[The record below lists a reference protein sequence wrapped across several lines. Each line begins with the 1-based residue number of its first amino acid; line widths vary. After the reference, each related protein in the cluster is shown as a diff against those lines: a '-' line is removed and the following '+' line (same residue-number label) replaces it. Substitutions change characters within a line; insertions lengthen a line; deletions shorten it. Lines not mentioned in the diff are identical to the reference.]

1 MSSSIQRQKIE
12 AREACIL
19 AAAGQVFSEAG
30 FEGARMADIARRAE
44 IAEGTLYLYYKNK
57 QDLLDAVVAKFWG
70 DLTIGAEN
78 AFDTTLPALAQLAA
92 LAEYHLHAIIDDFA
106 IVGFTYRG
114 TNNQADQR
122 RDQVRHYVR
131 VFDQILRRGIDR
143 GDVHP
148 DIVIWQARDIF
159 YGTLEFSART
169 LVLRGLSFDK
179 SVVTNLIS
187 LMRTSYWKIE
197 QTHNHATPLDEVL
210 VRLAR
215 IEAALESGG

>member
-1 MSSSIQRQKIE
+1 MSRSTQRQKIE

-70 DLTIGAEN
+70 DLTVGAEN
-78 AFDTTLPALAQLAA
+78 AIDVTLPSLVQLSALAK
-92 LAEYHLHAIIDDFA
+92 YHLQAIIDDFA
-106 IVGFTYRG
+106 IVGLTYRG
-114 TNNQADQR
+114 TNNEAGQR
-122 RDQVRHYVR
+122 RDQIRHYVR
-131 VFDQILRRGIDR
+131 VFDQILLRGIDR
-143 GDVHP
+143 GEVRS

-169 LVLRGLSFDK
+169 LVLRDAGFDQR
-179 SVVTNLIS
+179 VVTNLID
-187 LMRTSYWKIE
+187 LMHASYWKLE
-197 QTHNHATPLDEVL
+197 QYNNEPTSLDDVFA
-210 VRLAR
+210 RLTR
-215 IEAALESGG
+215 IETKLKSRR

>member
-1 MSSSIQRQKIE
+1 MMRSTQRQKIE

-19 AAAGQVFSEAG
+19 AAAGRVFSEAG

-78 AFDTTLPALAQLAA
+78 AIDTALPPLAQLQA
-92 LAEYHLHAIIDDFA
+92 LANYHLQAIIDDFA

-114 TNNQADQR
+114 TNNQEGER
-122 RDQVRHYVR
+122 RAQIRHYVR
-131 VFDQILRRGIDR
+131 VFDQIITRGIDR
-143 GDVHP
+143 GDVSS
-148 DIVIWQARDIF
+148 DIIIWQARDVF

-169 LVLRGLSFDK
+169 LILRDRGFDDK
-179 SVVTNLIS
+179 VVANLIR
-187 LMRTSYWKIE
+187 LMQTSYW
-197 QTHNHATPLDEVL
+197 QPAQPSNPSVTLNEVL
-210 VRLAR
+210 ARLDR
-215 IEAALESGG
+215 IESALNSRG